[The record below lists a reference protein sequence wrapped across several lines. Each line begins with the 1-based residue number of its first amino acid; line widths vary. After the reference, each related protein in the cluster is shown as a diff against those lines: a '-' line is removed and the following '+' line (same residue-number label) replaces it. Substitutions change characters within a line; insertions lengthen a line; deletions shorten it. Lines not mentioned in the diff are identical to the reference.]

1 MESRWIILEK
11 EATSKQLNLIISM
24 ETWLLFLGSDG
35 LEKYN
40 GSTIQ
45 DASTWITN
53 HMDEYKSLKQNFTA
67 MDLLDAIKNK

>member
-1 MESRWIILEK
+1 MGK

-35 LEKYN
+35 FEKYN

-53 HMDEYKSLKQNFTA
+53 HMDEYKSLKQDFTA
-67 MDLLDAIKNK
+67 MDLLVAIKNK

>member
-1 MESRWIILEK
+1 MEK

-45 DASTWITN
+45 DASTWITSYI
-53 HMDEYKSLKQNFTA
+53 DEYKSLKQEFTA
-67 MDLLDAIKNK
+67 IDLLAAIKNK